1 MNNRLKS
8 YAVAF
13 YVIIAVGFV
22 FILFT
27 NPFLVKLYDPYRY
40 HLTTIN
46 EFYKGTI
53 GKDRLG
59 HDMWHFV
66 WANVFKLLGINDIFI
81 WAKIIHVFQFIF
93 AALLIYYFSKTVLT
107 ILLKSPY
114 SKLQGIKSSEGFPPS
129 GNDTNDKF
137 ALWSIQIKYLS
148 LFSVFLWFIGNGT
161 FSVQYQQAWIMW
173 YSVTYQGLTIP
184 LLWYSIAL
192 TFKIFYEELSFKKNL
207 LYIIQI
213 AVASI
218 IIAKFHPMELL
229 YYLISLPI
237 ILLMNM
243 KKVFNAKNKI
253 ILLITL
259 AIVFFLMFVT
269 VKYFVNREPTLPK
282 LISSNESIGNIIQ
295 KINDS
300 GRVIVRSGLN
310 RYPNSFSEVALFSL
324 IVGVLF
330 RAYYFIK
337 KDKNGILNMHL
348 FNCLLILSS
357 IFFLIPKVTFLA
369 GLAGYMTINEQVY
382 RFFFASSWFVF
393 LPFSLYV
400 IVHDNLIANTI
411 SKNTFYRIIK
421 EKEVEVSKR
430 KLFIDFIAV
439 SIVLLTLF
447 IVLYKNVFPVRTTIL
462 KQFSFK
468 TTILNTKS
476 IINSLDKNKV
486 ESAR

>member
-27 NPFLVKLYDPYRY
+27 NPFLVRLYDPYRY

-81 WAKIIHVFQFIF
+81 WAKIIHVFQFLL

-107 ILLKSPY
+107 ILLKSPQ
-114 SKLQGIKSSEGFPPS
+114 SQLECPESVIPACPESFTHEEGASSS
-129 GNDTNDKF
+129 GYNKNS

-161 FSVQYQQAWIMW
+161 FSVQHQQAWIMW

-229 YYLISLPI
+229 YYLISLP
-237 ILLMNM
+237 LM
-243 KKVFNAKNKI
+243 
-253 ILLITL
+253 LLIN
-259 AIVFFLMFVT
+259 IKRIMSIRNK
-269 VKYFVNREPTLPK
+269 KY
-282 LISSNESIGNIIQ
+282 
-295 KINDS
+295 
-300 GRVIVRSGLN
+300 
-310 RYPNSFSEVALFSL
+310 
-324 IVGVLF
+324 
-330 RAYYFIK
+330 
-337 KDKNGILNMHL
+337 
-348 FNCLLILSS
+348 LLIALLVIFIIMFFCCEVFRRYTIQYINTHFIECIDREHHTKNQCFRKCNSKIRAQSVPQLFFGSCPFFTHCGCTIQS
-357 IFFLIPKVTFLA
+357 IL
-369 GLAGYMTINEQVY
+369 
-382 RFFFASSWFVF
+382 
-393 LPFSLYV
+393 
-400 IVHDNLIANTI
+400 
-411 SKNTFYRIIK
+411 FYK
-421 EKEVEVSKR
+421 KR
-430 KLFIDFIAV
+430 
-439 SIVLLTLF
+439 
-447 IVLYKNVFPVRTTIL
+447 
-462 KQFSFK
+462 
-468 TTILNTKS
+468 
-476 IINSLDKNKV
+476 
-486 ESAR
+486 